1 METII
6 TPRAPP
12 IKYPRRTAA
21 RYFGLVSSPLMPGR
35 TQQLQYDMN
44 FMLPCSQNF
53 FEFGQG
59 YFTTYYLRFQ
69 YIAEQYVIKAQINLF
84 WTANA
89 QKHRA
94 FAALRQMFC
103 HITGCK
109 STAENIY

>member
-69 YIAEQYVIKAQINLF
+69 YISVQYVIKAQIKLGCAYIKTPCFCGTATDIMSHNLV
-84 WTANA
+84 
-89 QKHRA
+89 
-94 FAALRQMFC
+94 
-103 HITGCK
+103 
-109 STAENIY
+109 